1 MFRKKARRFEKSL
14 IVKISDTIEKMIAF
28 YNGNLHDINH
38 FLKVR
43 ALAKSI
49 GEQEN
54 LDMQ

>member
-1 MFRKKARRFEKSL
+1 M
-14 IVKISDTIEKMIAF
+14 KISDTIEKMIAF